1 MFLLSIFSDYS
12 LFTILSLIILCFAAG
27 FVDSVIGGGGLI
39 QLPAMLINFPD
50 TALPV
55 IFGTN
60 KIASLAGTSMAAFQY
75 AKRIRFNYTIL
86 LLVAAFAGAA
96 SFAGARVVS
105 HINVTA
111 LKPAILIVLIV
122 IAIYTF
128 IKKDLGSVKA
138 KHISLPQQLLRGA
151 VMGIIVG
158 FYDGFFGPGTG
169 SFFVLGFVVLL
180 GFEFVEASAYAKLVN
195 CMTNITALIVFISQG
210 KFLLE
215 IAVLMAVC
223 NVAGNLI
230 GATVALRKGNGFV
243 RIFFLIIVL
252 LMIVRYGYDIYV
264 AY

>member
-39 QLPAMLINFPD
+39 QLPAMLINFPN

-111 LKPAILIVLIV
+111 LKPAILVVLIV

-151 VMGIIVG
+151 VMGMIVG
-158 FYDGFFGPGTG
+158 FYDGDKYFGLPYNKKNFIAGNKL
-169 SFFVLGFVVLL
+169 SFDDANADLTTNDEVQVWNGRDGIMEITSVNASW
-180 GFEFVEASAYAKLVN
+180 VE
-195 CMTNITALIVFISQG
+195 G
-210 KFLLE
+210 KFFFTGHSYDAKHT
-215 IAVLMAVC
+215 I
-223 NVAGNLI
+223 
-230 GATVALRKGNGFV
+230 TVTEGFFRIPVKGKKNTE
-243 RIFFLIIVL
+243 
-252 LMIVRYGYDIYV
+252 
-264 AY
+264 